1 MVHFSAGWEK
11 DSDKKIKKIDAIEN
25 FNNLEIGDKVDFRDN
40 YAWGIYAGKV
50 PIKIFKEE
58 KESYYPLLLSN
69 RNGGTIHGTLIEP
82 KDYIYLHSYKVSI
95 HSAPKKFKIYNNL
108 LKANK

>member
-11 DSDKKIKKIDAIEN
+11 DSDKKIKKVATIKD
-25 FNNLEIGDKVDFRDN
+25 FNNLEIGDKVDFSNN
-40 YAWGIYAGKV
+40 YARGIYAGKV

-58 KESYYPLLLSN
+58 ESYYPLLLSN
-69 RNGGTIHGTLIEP
+69 RNGGTIYGTLLEP

-108 LKANK
+108 LKVNK